1 MRSWQ
6 LRARLTVILIEM
18 AEALKHMQYSRLYMC
33 DVKEQ
38 NFIFKLCCDFGI
50 VEKQDGK
57 MCCTQSL
64 SILT

>member
-38 NFIFKLCCDFGI
+38 NFIIKII
-50 VEKQDGK
+50 VLRFWDCGETGW
-57 MCCTQSL
+57 
-64 SILT
+64 